1 MLRVHILSEPIW
13 SPQKEGLCK
22 IRYEKDGLLGWM
34 CPVFDCPLYEN
45 GMAEQIIQQFK
56 RMQQQ
61 VKWVVSNGCDSL
73 DDGESSDGG
82 DCIGEEES
90 ETDEIGDCVDALVT
104 APTRALQR
112 RQHNDH
118 DYIPPCLQTIFDTC
132 RGSTDLDLA
141 CHLNEILHNCIV
153 PIRHLVKVPT
163 RRTLGVGKSL
173 FSCSFTLFS
182 AIFTTRIGAR
192 WTRVLADRHSVVR
205 FVFPLIRHLDFELVS
220 VLE

>member
-61 VKWVVSNGCDSL
+61 VKWVVSNGCDHS
-73 DDGESSDGG
+73 DSNGESSDGG
-82 DCIGEEES
+82 DSELGEDES
-90 ETDEIGDCVDALVT
+90 EPEEDGDTSDPLVT

-112 RQHNDH
+112 RQHEDH
-118 DYIPPCLQTIFDTC
+118 DYIPPCLQSIFDTC
-132 RGSTDLDLA
+132 RENTKLDLA
-141 CHLNEILHNCIV
+141 CHLNEVLHNCIV
-153 PIRHLVKVPT
+153 AVRHHLKVPSKM
-163 RRTLGVGKSL
+163 TLGVG
-173 FSCSFTLFS
+173 
-182 AIFTTRIGAR
+182 
-192 WTRVLADRHSVVR
+192 
-205 FVFPLIRHLDFELVS
+205 E
-220 VLE
+220 